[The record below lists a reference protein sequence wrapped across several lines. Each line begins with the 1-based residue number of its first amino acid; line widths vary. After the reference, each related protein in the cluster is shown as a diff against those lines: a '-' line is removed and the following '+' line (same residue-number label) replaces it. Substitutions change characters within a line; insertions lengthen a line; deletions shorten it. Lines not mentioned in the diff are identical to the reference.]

1 MTVRGTFATSLMEL
15 KTEVM
20 LLGSMVRHSLRETVE
35 AFETGDYSR
44 LEEMIELDQT
54 VNELEQEINEG
65 ATLLIA
71 RQQPVASDLRKI
83 IVMLKISSDLERVG
97 DLAVDMSKAAKR
109 ITPSEVLEE
118 HKSALLEL
126 AAKADYMMKEV
137 LQAYK
142 ECNVLKA
149 QQIAGLDD
157 DVDRAYGD
165 FVKSIFDT
173 AVSKKEDIQQIT
185 QMAFIS
191 RYIERIADYATNIA
205 EWIIYEVNGQRFD
218 LN

>member
-1 MTVRGTFATSLMEL
+1 MAVRGTFAASLEEL
-15 KTEVM
+15 KIEVM
-20 LLGSMVRHSLRETVE
+20 LLGSMVRNSLTETME
-35 AFETGDYSR
+35 AFETGNYSR
-44 LEEMIELDQT
+44 FEQMIEQDQT
-54 VNELEQEINEG
+54 VNELEQDINDE

-71 RQQPVASDLRKI
+71 RQQPVASDLRRI

-109 ITPSEVLEE
+109 IRLSEMMEE
-118 HKSALLEL
+118 HRSALIEL
-126 AAKADYMMKEV
+126 AAKADYMLKEV
-137 LQAYK
+137 LHAYK
-142 ECNVLKA
+142 ERNVLRA
-149 QQIAGLDD
+149 QQIAGFDD
-157 DVDRAYGD
+157 DVDRAYGE
-165 FVKSIFDT
+165 FVKSIFNV
-173 AVSKKEDIQQIT
+173 AVSEKKDIQQIT